1 MSSPAPVMADVARLA
16 GVSLQTVSRV
26 VNDAP
31 NVSGPTRARVLAVM
45 DELGYRRNAV
55 ARALATRRSGII
67 GVLTIDVVLRGPQ
80 QMLYGVERA
89 ASRLGLGVAVAVVDR
104 VTPDGIRRALG
115 RLQDQG
121 VEGVVAL
128 APHEDAVPVLTAS
141 LSAMPAVLVGGH
153 RAADGP
159 NLPTVELDHHGGAVA
174 ATRYLLELGHRTVHH
189 LAGPPRWLPSRRRI
203 EGWSGAL
210 AAAGARR
217 PEPRRGEWTARSG
230 HAVMREL
237 LADDPGLT
245 SVFVAN
251 DQMALGALAALTDA
265 GRRVPD
271 DVSMIGFDDTPEAPF
286 FRPALTTVC
295 PRFDDAGN
303 RAVRMLLA
311 AIRPD
316 DAPAAP
322 GSQLVP
328 VELVVRASTGPPP

>member
-1 MSSPAPVMADVARLA
+1 MTDVARLA

-67 GVLTIDVVLRGPQ
+67 GVLTIDVVLHGPL

-89 ASRLGLGVAVAVVDR
+89 ASRLGLGLGVAVADR
-104 VTPDGIRRALG
+104 VSPDGIRRALG

-141 LSAMPAVLVGGH
+141 LSAMPAVLVGGY
-153 RAADGP
+153 RQGGP
-159 NLPTVELDHHGGAVA
+159 ALPTVELDHHGGAVT
-174 ATRYLLELGHRTVHH
+174 ATRHLLGLGHRTVHH
-189 LAGPPRWLPSRRRI
+189 LAGPPHWLPARRRI

-210 AAAGARR
+210 HAAGAPR
-217 PEPRRGEWTARSG
+217 PEPRRGDWTARSG
-230 HAVMREL
+230 HAVMQAL

-245 SVFVAN
+245 AVFAAN
-251 DQMALGALAALTDA
+251 DQMALGALAALADA
-265 GRRVPD
+265 GRRVPQ
-271 DVSMIGFDDTPEAPF
+271 DVSVVGFDDTPEAPF
-286 FRPALTTVC
+286 FRPALTTVR
-295 PRFDDAGN
+295 PRFDEVGD
-303 RAVRMLLA
+303 RAVRLLLA
-311 AIRPD
+311 TIRPD
-316 DAPAAP
+316 DVPAASA
-322 GSQLVP
+322 SQRVP
-328 VELVVRASTGPPP
+328 AELVVRASTGPPR